1 MDFAGRGPIVGRA
14 SQQSSLDRLI
24 AGIAG
29 GHGNLCWLEGEAGI
43 GKSALIDAGLSRAAE
58 RGCRILRGAANE
70 LVAAFPLRL
79 MADCLGI
86 HAASPDAVTTEIAEL
101 LRGVPGADSADPIL
115 AASERMLELVDR
127 MCAERPVVLAVE
139 DMQWADEPSLLV
151 WNRLARAV
159 NQIPLLLIG
168 SARPVLY
175 QVKLDRLRDLV
186 GQRGGTVLD
195 LGPLDPASADALV
208 AAIAGGKPGPRL
220 AAATSRAGGNPLYLK
235 ELVEALA
242 RDGLIEVADGQ
253 AELRPDAV
261 TVVPASLKVAIEN
274 RLRYLADDVQA
285 ALRIAAVMGNEF
297 GAGEWA
303 TATGRSVVEVAD
315 MVEAAA
321 ADGVLSGVGD
331 RLRFRHQLIH
341 QVLAEQVPPAERP
354 ALHGEIAR
362 TLAESGY
369 GVDAVAR
376 HLLVVP
382 GPLGDWAL
390 TWLADLAEPALY
402 ALPQVSAELLERA
415 MASVSR
421 DDRRWEVLA
430 TRLSRVLFWLHRDEQ
445 ATELAEAVA
454 GQTSDEVLAARMR
467 IQIIRAAGRTNRPG
481 RAAGALVG
489 RRPSDQQLPARWR
502 ARLAA
507 WSALLLHAAGRISQ
521 GAEMAG
527 DSMAVA
533 EESGDPLAI
542 ACARHA
548 LAMCGDAGARPAL
561 IEAALGALPGQ
572 DPESTELRMIL
583 VANHIVQSADLA
595 QREKGEAALKEGLLL
610 AERAGTVRAA
620 AILAAA
626 AEFGYQYGRWD
637 DALTHLAGI
646 GRELLGADQ
655 PGPHHALSAIIALR
669 RGDRAAAD
677 ARLRELTGGPGPAL
691 PGSPDPFYPLTEALA
706 LRAEADG
713 DLALAVDLMSGWLRA
728 SAGLGAYDRHADLPY
743 LVYLALEAG
752 DAGTAQAAAAVSQA
766 DVAVDGSPSR
776 VAAARFCQGLVA
788 GDADELLAVA
798 ETYEGYGWLPMQAF
812 ALEEAAVRLAAAG
825 GTVRARAAL
834 TGAARIYAALRASW
848 DLRRADTRLK
858 RHGVRRGPNSIRRG
872 PTTGWDALTPSE
884 RRIAQLVSRGLSNP
898 DIAAQLVL
906 SRRTVQTHVSNILAK
921 LGLDSRL
928 EIARAAAR
936 REQTSQ

>member
-1 MDFAGRGPIVGRA
+1 MSFTVRGPIVGRT
-14 SQQSSLDRLI
+14 SQQSSLDQLI
-24 AGIAG
+24 AGIAS
-29 GHGNLCWLEGEAGI
+29 GHGNLCWLQGEAGI
-43 GKSALIDAGLSRAAE
+43 GKSALIDAGLSQAAE
-58 RGCRILRGAANE
+58 HGCRVLRGAANE

-86 HAASPDAVTTEIAEL
+86 YGASADPVSTEIAEL
-101 LRGVPGADSADPIL
+101 LRGVPAAGSADPVL

-168 SARPVLY
+168 SARPVLHR
-175 QVKLDRLRDLV
+175 VKLDRLRDLV

-195 LGPLDPASADALV
+195 LGPLDPASADTLV

-235 ELVEALA
+235 ELVEALS
-242 RDGLIEVADGQ
+242 RDGLIEMADGA

-261 TVVPASLKVAIEN
+261 TVVPASLKVAIES
-274 RLRYLADDVQA
+274 RLRHLSDDLQG
-285 ALRIAAVMGNEF
+285 ALRIAAVMGNDF
-297 GAGEWA
+297 GASEWA
-303 TATGRSVVEVAD
+303 TATRRSVVEVAD

-321 ADGVLSGVGD
+321 ADGVLTGVGD

-341 QVLAEQVPPAERP
+341 QVLAEQVPPAGRP
-354 ALHGEIAR
+354 GLHGEIAR
-362 TLAESGY
+362 KLAQAGH

-376 HLLVVP
+376 HLLVIP
-382 GPLGDWAL
+382 GTMEDWAL

-415 MASVSR
+415 RESVAQ

-430 TRLSRVLFWLHRDEQ
+430 TRLSRVLFWLSREDQ

-454 GQTSDEVLAARMR
+454 GLTSDEVLAARMR
-467 IQIIRAAGRTNRPG
+467 IQIIRSAGRANRPEQ
-481 RAAGALVG
+481 AARALVG
-489 RRPSDQQLPARWR
+489 RRASDAQLPARWR
-502 ARLAA
+502 ARLTA
-507 WSALLLHAAGRISQ
+507 WSALLLHAAGRISD
-521 GAEMAG
+521 GAAMAR

-542 ACARHA
+542 ASARHA
-548 LAMCGDAGARPAL
+548 LAMCGGAAERPAL
-561 IEAALGALPGQ
+561 IETALAGLPGQ

-583 VANHIVQSADLA
+583 MANHIVQSADLA
-595 QREKGEAALKEGLLL
+595 HRETGEAALKDGLLL

-637 DALTHLAGI
+637 DALAHLAGI

-677 ARLRELTGGPGPAL
+677 ARLRELAGGPGPAL
-691 PGSPDPFYPLTEALA
+691 PRSSAPFYPLTEALA

-728 SAGLGAYDRHADLPY
+728 SAGLGAHDRHADLPY

-752 DAGTAQAAAAVSQA
+752 DVGTAQAAAAVSQA

-776 VAAARFCQGLVA
+776 VAAARFCQALTT

-798 ETYEGYGWLPMQAF
+798 ETYGGYGWLPMQAF
-812 ALEEAAVRLAAAG
+812 ALEEAAVRLATAG
-825 GTVRARAAL
+825 GIVRARAAL
-834 TGAARIYAALRASW
+834 TGAARIYAALGASW

-858 RHGVRRGPNSIRRG
+858 RLGVRRGPNSIRRG

-884 RRIAQLVSRGLSNP
+884 RRIAQLVSQGLSNP

-906 SRRTVQTHVSNILAK
+906 SRRTVQTHVSSVLGK
-921 LGLDSRL
+921 LGLSSRM
-928 EIARAAAR
+928 EIARIAA
-936 REQTSQ
+936 QHNQDGP